1 METATQQI
9 NDFYTIGA
17 LASLTGASSATLL
30 VGNVAGYLLGN
41 VARKWVALLAA
52 LAISFT
58 LLSVGTPSPGFQDWL
73 LAFLNG
79 MLIYATAFGLNET
92 AARTGSWR
100 SSA

>member
-1 METATQQI
+1 METTAQQI

-30 VGNVAGYLLGN
+30 VGNVAGYLLGD
-41 VARKWVALLAA
+41 VARRWIALVAA
-52 LAISFT
+52 LAISFI
-58 LLSVGTPSPGFQDWL
+58 LLNISIPSPEFPDWVI
-73 LAFLNG
+73 AFLNG
-79 MLIYATAFGLNET
+79 LLIYTTAFGLNET